1 MYHPGGAKFLLLV
14 SVTVRLLPE
23 AELIVKS
30 TSRCSVSQEWV
41 VALGL
46 TKLAHLMFEAWGVVI
61 VIC

>member
-1 MYHPGGAKFLLLV
+1 MYQPGGAKFLLFV

-46 TKLAHLMFEAWGVVI
+46 TKLAHLMFEAWGVLI